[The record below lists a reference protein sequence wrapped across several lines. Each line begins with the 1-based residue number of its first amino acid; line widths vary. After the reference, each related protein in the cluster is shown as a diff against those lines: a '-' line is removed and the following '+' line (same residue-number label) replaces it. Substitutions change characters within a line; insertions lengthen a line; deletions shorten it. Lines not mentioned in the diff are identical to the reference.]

1 MSSSSRNNWITLFI
15 IIFIGV
21 ISGGTYQI
29 MRNNIFNDQ
38 TWTFTTFWTSFIV
51 GSIGAVIYLALLIM
65 TEKNLSILV
74 NDVVNDTY
82 LMALLFVFSGG
93 FVAAITQTSAGKL
106 TAGALQSV
114 FLLGFGWQGALTGVA
129 ASSTRVK
136 IIEEFQDTYINDKS
150 NYDAIVASQENKI
163 NALERALR
171 EAIGVVSS

>member
-1 MSSSSRNNWITLFI
+1 MPSISRNNWITLFI

-21 ISGGTYQI
+21 ISLGTYQI
-29 MRNNIFNDQ
+29 MRSNTFADQ

-51 GSIGAVIYLALLIM
+51 GSLGAVVYLGLLIM
-65 TEKNLSILV
+65 TEKNLNVLQ
-74 NDVVNDTY
+74 NDVLHDTY

-93 FVAAITQTSAGKL
+93 FVAAITQTSAGRL

-136 IIEEFQDTYINDKS
+136 INEDFQETYTNDTLNLETII
-150 NYDAIVASQENKI
+150 AVQESKI
-163 NALERALR
+163 NELDRALR
-171 EAIGVVSS
+171 EAIGV